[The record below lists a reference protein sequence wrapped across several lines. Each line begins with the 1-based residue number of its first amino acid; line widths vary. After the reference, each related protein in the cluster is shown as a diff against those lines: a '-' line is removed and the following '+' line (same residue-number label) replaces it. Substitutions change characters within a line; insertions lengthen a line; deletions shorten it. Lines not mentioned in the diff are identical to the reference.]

1 MRLAWFRG
9 RAPRDR
15 DPLDD
20 VAALLRELRAS
31 HDIHIFTPETAR
43 DFSPAHAHS
52 PFDLAVSELADAA
65 TASLSALT
73 LPIERILVVRT
84 LAVSSLAAV
93 IAGSRLAVVP
103 YQGVADELRA
113 RFPGTDIRVAVTG
126 VSPVVDAEV
135 DEKEMGERPEQR
147 IVIHACPRARA
158 DVVQRALDREGLGTH
173 TVVETGRREEEVLV
187 TADIVISVAWPWTG
201 EPATE
206 PLLAMAAARP
216 VVTLETVGTAEW
228 PALDPQSWRPRG
240 TGTDRPIVVSIDP
253 LDEEHSLGLALARLS
268 KDAALRARLG
278 AAARSWWE
286 THATPAHAAAAWNEI
301 LSGLARPTTRGSS
314 RKSPTDSPAPL

>member
-1 MRLAWFRG
+1 MRLAWFRA

-15 DPLDD
+15 DLLDD
-20 VAALLRELRAS
+20 IAALVRELRAN
-31 HDIHIFTPETAR
+31 HDIHIFTPETAS
-43 DFSPAHAHS
+43 DFSPAHARS

-73 LPIERILVVRT
+73 LPIERVLVVRS
-84 LAVSSLAAV
+84 LAVNSLAAL
-93 IAGSRLAVVP
+93 ITGSRLAVVP
-103 YQGVADELRA
+103 YRGVADDLRA
-113 RFPGTDIRVAVTG
+113 RFPRTDIRVAVTG
-126 VSPVVDAEV
+126 VSPVVETEV
-135 DEKEMGERPEQR
+135 DERDIGERPEQR
-147 IVIHACPRARA
+147 VVIHACPPARA
-158 DVVQRALDREGLGTH
+158 GVVQRALVREGLEAQ
-173 TVVETGRREEEVLV
+173 TVVETGRHEE
-187 TADIVISVAWPWTG
+187 ADIVVSVAWPWAG

-206 PLLAMAAARP
+206 TLAAMAAARP

-240 TGTDRPIVVSIDP
+240 TGTDHPIVVSIDP

-278 AAARSWWE
+278 TAARSWWE

-301 LSGLARPTTRGSS
+301 LSG
-314 RKSPTDSPAPL
+314 

>member
-1 MRLAWFRG
+1 MRLAWFRA

-20 VAALLRELRAS
+20 IAALVRELRAS

-43 DFSPAHAHS
+43 EFSPAHALS

-73 LPIERILVVRT
+73 LPIERILVVR
-84 LAVSSLAAV
+84 SLAENSLADL
-93 IAGSRLAVVP
+93 ITGSRLAVVP
-103 YQGVADELRA
+103 YRGVADDLRA

-135 DEKEMGERPEQR
+135 VEREIGERPEQR
-147 IVIHACPRARA
+147 VVIHACPPARA
-158 DVVQRALDREGLGTH
+158 GVVQRALVREGLEAQ
-173 TVVETGRREEEVLV
+173 TVVDTGRHEEKVLL
-187 TADIVISVAWPWTG
+187 TADIVVSVAWPWAG

-206 PLLAMAAARP
+206 TLVAMAAARP

-240 TGTDRPIVVSIDP
+240 TGTDHPIVVSIDP

-278 AAARSWWE
+278 TAARSWWE

-301 LSGLARPTTRGSS
+301 LSGLARPTIRGSS
-314 RKSPTDSPAPL
+314 PTSPTDSPAP